1 MDDPNRSFE
10 QFFHSELGNLQES
23 EVAEEVAVQGTNE
36 NNVEYDLWWYSS
48 YTTKG
53 CKSMGKKVP
62 FQ

>member
-36 NNVEYDLWWYSS
+36 NNLEYDLW
-48 YTTKG
+48 
-53 CKSMGKKVP
+53 
-62 FQ
+62 